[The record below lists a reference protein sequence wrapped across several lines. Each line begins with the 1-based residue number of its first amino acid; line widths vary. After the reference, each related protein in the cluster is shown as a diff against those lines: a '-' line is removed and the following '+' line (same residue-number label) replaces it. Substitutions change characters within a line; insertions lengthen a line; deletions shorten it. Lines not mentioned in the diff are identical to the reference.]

1 MGDPVADAN
10 APLPNPQPP
19 RLPKWE
25 WLVPIGISV
34 FLVIYGVQ
42 VIATKEASA
51 GRGFR
56 GGPARLTTTQAW
68 FMGGAFFFGAGILPF
83 GYLAAR
89 RKQLAEKAAK
99 DEKVVAE
106 LAAQGMDFEEADA
119 QIAADRSEERR
130 DIRKQGILFIA
141 IGCGLMLVG
150 FVGGIA
156 LFLLT
161 HKVWPAMVGLI
172 AVIIGKYYFF
182 WPGVRYLSL
191 GRRNYNDVD

>member
-1 MGDPVADAN
+1 SAFQLTTCRSIRSKRGSNRPTTSRPSLESTMGDPVADAN

-89 RKQLAEKAAK
+89 
-99 DEKVVAE
+99 
-106 LAAQGMDFEEADA
+106 
-119 QIAADRSEERR
+119 
-130 DIRKQGILFIA
+130 
-141 IGCGLMLVG
+141 
-150 FVGGIA
+150 
-156 LFLLT
+156 
-161 HKVWPAMVGLI
+161 
-172 AVIIGKYYFF
+172 
-182 WPGVRYLSL
+182 
-191 GRRNYNDVD
+191 